1 MRINSSAKDVAFIIY
16 GSGME
21 DWGDPCKQ
29 IFIRVK
35 AGYDKIV
42 ARKEATELL
51 NRICPDKQHTLYFLD
66 DWLEKAYVEEFRF
79 ISQVKL
85 FAFICIFITL
95 IGVFCLTMFE
105 TEYRRKEIA
114 IRKVMGSSVGEVLSL
129 FTKRYTL
136 PLILSFLIAVPIG
149 YYISEQW
156 LQNFAE
162 HTPIYWWLF
171 PLAFVIVSM
180 VVLLTVIVQS
190 WRVATMNPTESIKT
204 E

>member
-1 MRINSSAKDVAFIIY
+1 
-16 GSGME
+16 ME
-21 DWGDPCKQ
+21 DWGDPCKK
-29 IFIRVK
+29 IFIRAK
-35 AGYDKIV
+35 AGYDKL
-42 ARKEATELL
+42 AAKQEAAELI
-51 NRICPDKQHTLYFLD
+51 NRLCPDKQHTLYFLD
-66 DWLEKAYVEEFRF
+66 DCLEKAYDEEFRF
-79 ISQVKL
+79 IGQVKL

-114 IRKVMGSSVGEVLSL
+114 IRKVMGSSVGEVLSF

-136 PLILSFLIAVPIG
+136 PLVISFVIAAPIG

-171 PLAFVIVSM
+171 PVAFFVVSI
-180 VVLLTVIVQS
+180 VVLFTVIVQS
-190 WRVATMNPTESIKT
+190 WRVATMNPVDSIKT